1 LIENPVAMKQF
12 IPTID
17 EKSSTPKFIQLVD
30 AFEYAVRSNLLDIG
44 DPLPSVSLLMKQCN
58 LSRDTVFKAYS
69 ELKDRGLVESIPN
82 KGYYVARQVSK
93 VFLFLDTFKAYKE
106 VLYGAFRKALPQG
119 YTVDMHFH
127 HYNIR
132 VFEDIIRHAIGKYS
146 HYIVMNFDHPEMKRI
161 VSQIDPDKLL
171 IIDWNIHASANQSFI
186 CQDFGKGLYDTLLSV
201 KTDIK
206 KYKRFVYLYPE
217 FTYHPHISIEYF
229 QKFCADHKINGEM
242 LYDADALNPQ
252 AGDLY
257 LLVSDRTLATLLDL
271 AQARNLQL
279 GENLGIMSY
288 NETPMKKYVKDGI
301 SVITTDFT
309 KMGERAAQFVITNE
323 RTFEYIPTNIVKRAS
338 L

>member
-1 LIENPVAMKQF
+1 MKHF

-17 EKSSTPKFIQLVD
+17 ENSSTPKFIQLVD
-30 AFEYAVRSNLLDIG
+30 AIEYAVRSNLLDIG
-44 DPLPSVSLLMKQCN
+44 DPLPSVSLLMKQCK

-93 VFLFLDTFKAYKE
+93 VFLFLDTFKSYKE
-106 VLYGAFRKALPQG
+106 VLYGAFRKALPHG

-146 HYIVMNFDHPEMKRI
+146 HYIVMNFDHPDMNRI

-171 IIDWNIHASANQSFI
+171 IIDWNIHAASNQSFV
-186 CQDFGKGLYDTLLSV
+186 CQNFGQGLYDSLLSV
-201 KTDIK
+201 KESIT
-206 KYKRFVYLYPE
+206 KYKRFIYLYPE

-229 QKFCADHKINGEM
+229 QKFCADYKINGEM

-252 AGDLY
+252 PGDLY
-257 LLVSDRTLATLLDL
+257 FLVSDRTLAMLLDL
-271 AQARNLQL
+271 AHDRNLVL
-279 GENLGIMSY
+279 GKNLGIISY
-288 NETPMKKYVKDGI
+288 NDTPMKKYVKDGI
-301 SVITTDFT
+301 TVISTNFT
-309 KMGERAAQFVITNE
+309 LMGERAAQFVIVNQ
-323 RTFEYIPTNIVKRAS
+323 RMVEYIPTSIVKRAS